1 MDAYEGFHEFV
12 LARGPALSRT
22 AYLLTGDHQLAE
34 DLLQQALMRTA
45 GHWRRVSRGG
55 NPEGYVRRVMIN
67 ERTSW
72 WRRRRYAVVALP
84 EEARGSAGEALRV
97 PDESESVLRR
107 VTLLRALAA
116 LPPRQRVVLT
126 LRFFEDL
133 TEAQIAAEL
142 DCSIGTVKSHTHH
155 GLARLRQLAPTML
168 AEGAPR

>member
-55 NPEGYVRRVMIN
+55 NPEGYVRRAMIN
-67 ERTSW
+67 ERTSL
-72 WRRRRYAVVALP
+72 WRRRRYNVVALP
-84 EEARGSAGEALRV
+84 EESLGV

-126 LRFFEDL
+126 LRFLHDL

-155 GLARLRQLAPTML
+155 GLARLRQLAPKML